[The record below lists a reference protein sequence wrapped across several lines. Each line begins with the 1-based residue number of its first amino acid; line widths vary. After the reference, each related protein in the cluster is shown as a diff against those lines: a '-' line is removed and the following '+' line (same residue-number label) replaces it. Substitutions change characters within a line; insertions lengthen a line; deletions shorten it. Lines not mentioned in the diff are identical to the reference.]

1 MLRTSLA
8 VLSLLIISPSLH
20 GETPAIVKVEEFWTL
35 KVLDPE
41 PASISPQLTTSMA
54 PDCHTGES
62 GLFTSFCMNHQLN
75 GDEFEAGGLQL
86 QLWYGD
92 QLLAR
97 KSSDAYDLLVNNG
110 ETITWTQELSIS
122 NDTLTFSVKDGQS
135 LSWGSFGPNLKI
147 SVESPVPNLN
157 DYCPLYSVNNSG
169 PVFAG
174 NRVDSIGI
182 TRIRVT
188 YANGETAE
196 IDANAN

>member
-1 MLRTSLA
+1 MLRTTFA
-8 VLSLLIISPSLH
+8 VLSLLFLAPFAF

-35 KVLDPE
+35 KVRDPE

-62 GLFTSFCMNHQLN
+62 GLYTSFCMNHQLN

-92 QLLAR
+92 HLLAR
-97 KSSDAYDLLVNNG
+97 KSSDAYDLLANNA
-110 ETITWTQELSIS
+110 ETVTWTQELSVANGI
-122 NDTLTFSVKDGQS
+122 LTFSIKNGQS
-135 LSWGSFGPNLKI
+135 QSWGSFGPNLKI
-147 SVESPVPNLN
+147 SVVSPVSNLN

-182 TRIRVT
+182 TRVRVT
-188 YANGETAE
+188 YASGETAE
-196 IDANAN
+196 IDATAN